1 MKQFNLTKRDLLK
14 PIISAPL
21 LVGLLVVAFWGGD
34 TLHGWVWNPLTANS
48 QRLDLSTLNDIYG
61 LMQTKFDGTLSSQQA
76 LDGAKAGLVAAAGDP
91 YTVYLTKAEAQD
103 LNNQLSGKLSGI
115 GVEVGSK
122 NNALTV
128 IAPVAGSP
136 AAKAGMRPG
145 DIIAQV
151 NGQDTSAMS
160 IDTAVSKIRGKAG
173 TEVKLVLIRTGTT
186 APISLTITR
195 ADLTVPSVT
204 WSMKTKDIGYIT
216 ITTFGTDTSSLIDQA
231 ATDLKN
237 QGAKKIILNLRN
249 NGGGFLT
256 AGVDVASEFLP
267 QGKLVVEQRRGS
279 VSTDKTYATG
289 DNKLLGMPTIVLING
304 GSASASEIVSGAL
317 RDNGVAKLLGEQS
330 FGKGSVQDIES
341 LPNGAELK
349 VTISHWFTP
358 GGVNINKQG
367 LKPDIA
373 VKLTPADYNASQ
385 DPQLT
390 AAIAAL
396 NQ

>member
-349 VTISHWFTP
+349 VTIAHWFTP